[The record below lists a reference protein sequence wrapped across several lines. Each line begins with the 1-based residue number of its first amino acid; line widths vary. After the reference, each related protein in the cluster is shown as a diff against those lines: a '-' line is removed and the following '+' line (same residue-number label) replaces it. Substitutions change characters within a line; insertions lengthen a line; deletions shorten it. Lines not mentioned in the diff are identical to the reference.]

1 MNKLDSKTTIPVFV
15 IGAAVPSFVGFVV
28 WLSSISFSATGA
40 ESKVKELEKKQEV
53 MGALLVEIKED
64 LTLIKYKLEIG
75 GKDGK
80 GN

>member
-1 MNKLDSKTTIPVFV
+1 MNKLDGKTTIPIFV
-15 IGAAVPSFVGFVV
+15 IGAAVPSFVGFVL
-28 WLSSISFSATGA
+28 WLSSISYSATGA
-40 ESKVKELEKKQEV
+40 ESKVKELEKKQES

-75 GKDGK
+75 GKNGK

>member
-1 MNKLDSKTTIPVFV
+1 MNKLDGKTTIPVFV

-40 ESKVKELEKKQEV
+40 ESKVKELEKKQEA
-53 MGALLVEIKED
+53 MGALLVTIKED
-64 LTLIKYKLEIG
+64 LTLIKYKLDIG

-80 GN
+80 